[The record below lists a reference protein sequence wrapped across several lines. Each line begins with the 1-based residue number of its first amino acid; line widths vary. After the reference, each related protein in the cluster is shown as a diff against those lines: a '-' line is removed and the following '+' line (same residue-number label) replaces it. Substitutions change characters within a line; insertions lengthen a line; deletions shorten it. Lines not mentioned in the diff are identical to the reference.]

1 MTEKPIKQTF
11 KGSLAFNH
19 IDPHFARFAINYD
32 GKKGG
37 SSVYGS
43 RVFSITP
50 DMFPADFDLASYDVS
65 GTAVITVEIE
75 KKK

>member
-1 MTEKPIKQTF
+1 MAEKTIKQTF

-43 RVFSITP
+43 LTP

>member
-1 MTEKPIKQTF
+1 
-11 KGSLAFNH
+11 
-19 IDPHFARFAINYD
+19 
-32 GKKGG
+32 
-37 SSVYGS
+37 
-43 RVFSITP
+43 VFSITP